1 MQRIPSSAS
10 FYLNAFGTQCDT
22 LQIRENIMHAYYEI
36 ETEIPN
42 NHQLNL
48 SLPND
53 IPAGKAKIAIIYEL
67 PIKPENK
74 IAKPQNSFFEIYI
87 NNPIKLSQ
95 FTPLNRD
102 DIYER

>member
-1 MQRIPSSAS
+1 
-10 FYLNAFGTQCDT
+10 
-22 LQIRENIMHAYYEI
+22 MHAYYEI

-67 PIKPENK
+67 PIKP
-74 IAKPQNSFFEIYI
+74 ITKPQNSFLENYI

>member
-1 MQRIPSSAS
+1 
-10 FYLNAFGTQCDT
+10 
-22 LQIRENIMHAYYEI
+22 MHAYYEI

-67 PIKPENK
+67 PIKPEKK
-74 IAKPQNSFFEIYI
+74 IAKPQNSFLENYI

-95 FTPLNRD
+95 FIPLNRD

>member
-1 MQRIPSSAS
+1 
-10 FYLNAFGTQCDT
+10 
-22 LQIRENIMHAYYEI
+22 MHAYYEI

-67 PIKPENK
+67 PIKQDNK
-74 IAKPQNSFFEIYI
+74 IAKMAQFLNSLLDKPVSGLTREQI
-87 NNPIKLSQ
+87 NQHIQS
-95 FTPLNRD
+95 
-102 DIYER
+102 EREAWGD